1 MIRLVF
7 ALLALLAVAI
17 PAQAHRLKLF
27 ATVEAGNV
35 SGYAFFV
42 GGGRAAGVRLTITDR
57 DGHLLHGG
65 ETDADGGFRFAP
77 DRPIALVIAV
87 ESGDGHIAETSVDAE
102 RFGAGANPPLLAAAP
117 PPAATAAT
125 VAPEPTPAPAAESPP
140 LDLSSAAEARIAAL
154 VEAATA
160 RAVAAQIRPL
170 LEAHA
175 ASEGRARF
183 NDIVG
188 GIGMIVGLCGLAAWG
203 FSRRRPS

>member
-42 GGGRAAGVRLTITDR
+42 GGGRAAGVRLTIRDR

-102 RFGAGANPPLLAAAP
+102 RFGAGANPPLLAATLSTVVP
-117 PPAATAAT
+117 EAA
-125 VAPEPTPAPAAESPP
+125 PAPAAESPP
-140 LDLSSAAEARIAAL
+140 LDLSAAAEARIAAL

>member
-1 MIRLVF
+1 MIRLLV
-7 ALLALLAVAI
+7 ALVALLAVAI

-27 ATVEAGNV
+27 ATVEAGSL

-42 GGGRAAGVRLTITDR
+42 GGGRAAGVRLTISDR

-77 DRPIALVIAV
+77 DRPTALVIAV
-87 ESGDGHIAETSVDAE
+87 DTGDGHIAETSVDAD
-102 RFGAGANPPLLAAAP
+102 RFATSAVSPPPAATVSTISPEAAP
-117 PPAATAAT
+117 PPAA
-125 VAPEPTPAPAAESPP
+125 ESRP
-140 LDLSSAAEARIAAL
+140 LDLSAAAEARIAAL
-154 VEAATA
+154 VEASTA

-183 NDIVG
+183 NDIVSG
-188 GIGMIVGLCGLAAWG
+188 SGMIVGLCGLAAWG